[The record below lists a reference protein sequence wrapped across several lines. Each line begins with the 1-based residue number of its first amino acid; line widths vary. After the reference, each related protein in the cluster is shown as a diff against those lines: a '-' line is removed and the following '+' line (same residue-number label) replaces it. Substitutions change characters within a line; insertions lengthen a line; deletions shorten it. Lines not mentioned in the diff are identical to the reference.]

1 MFYKKCPLGFLKSEV
16 VYWKHE
22 EAWSTYQLPTSR
34 KKENMLVQTIKKA
47 NLVQKIKEIPFQ
59 IDRYRYTHTHTQ
71 TYNIY
76 FGSQSKQFEKQGVE
90 VQPLQQLPGKS
101 PHLSSKKQLYFNIL
115 ENAKLGSETQIS
127 YSAYNVWQTGKSI
140 FIINLSPKEDQTL
153 YFTRVRLFTILVYLP
168 FQF

>member
-1 MFYKKCPLGFLKSEV
+1 
-16 VYWKHE
+16 
-22 EAWSTYQLPTSR
+22 
-34 KKENMLVQTIKKA
+34 MLVQTIKKA

-127 YSAYNVWQTGKSI
+127 YSAYNV
-140 FIINLSPKEDQTL
+140 
-153 YFTRVRLFTILVYLP
+153 
-168 FQF
+168 